1 MSDNSQAPGPE
12 GIVVPLHTPFDAHGD
27 VDYEGVGAEVTRA
40 ESLGIDWILVGGVT
54 GEWPSLALAERQA
67 LLESACGARNG
78 ARILAHATALETKQ
92 TAALLDHAQAVGADA
107 VMISPPVV
115 SVVSEPDALEHIRT
129 TAQATRLPV
138 VVYNNAPGTA
148 LPLSPAAIAELSH
161 VPNVV
166 GIKDSAR
173 DPRAFAEARALA
185 PSLRLL
191 CGEGDLLPAWLALG
205 ADGGIV
211 IPALV
216 DGARTL
222 AFYDAYRRGDVEG
235 ARTLW
240 QELWPLIAALGEGDR
255 FLAMTKLAVAA
266 QGRPAGACRPPLPG
280 AVAPEARRALEQ
292 VLGRLALLPDEVA
305 AVTS

>member
-1 MSDNSQAPGPE
+1 MTDSSQVPVPQ
-12 GIVVPLHTPFDAHGD
+12 GIVVPLHTPFDAHGEID
-27 VDYEGVGAEVTRA
+27 HEGLRSEVTRA
-40 ESLGIDWILVGGVT
+40 ESLGIEWLLIGGVT
-54 GEWPSLALAERQA
+54 GEWPSLAFPERQA
-67 LLESACGARNG
+67 LLESACAAREG
-78 ARILAHATALETKQ
+78 GRILAHATALETKQ

-107 VMISPPVV
+107 VMISAPVV
-115 SVVSEPDALEHIRT
+115 SAVSEADAVQHIRA
-129 TAQATRLPV
+129 TANATGLPV
-138 VVYNNAPGTA
+138 VIYNGAPGTRA
-148 LPLSPAAIAELSH
+148 LSPAAIAELAQ
-161 VPNVV
+161 VPNVC

-173 DPRAFAEARALA
+173 NPRAFAETRALA
-185 PSLRLL
+185 PSLLLL

-216 DGARTL
+216 DGSRTL
-222 AFYDAYRRGDVEG
+222 ALYAAHRSGDAEMV
-235 ARTLW
+235 RTLW

-280 AVAPEARRALEQ
+280 DVAPAARQALEQ
-292 VLGRLALLPDEVA
+292 VLANLALLPEEVA